1 MLLSSGLF
9 PKYSVG
15 MQNTLASLLIC
26 SSSRPFLQLLT
37 PSYQVDEACE
47 RSAKGGHEV
56 EKVVV
61 YDNGTALEVRPSA
74 RCSREELRFQT
85 FCGACCASFGEP
97 LGSSRSEPMYLYVAI
112 IVRSLARRDSPTLLE
127 LP

>member
-9 PKYSVG
+9 PKYWVG

-61 YDNGTALEVRPSA
+61 YDNGTALEVRLSA
-74 RCSREELRFQT
+74 RCSRNGT
-85 FCGACCASFGEP
+85 SFPDLLWG
-97 LGSSRSEPMYLYVAI
+97 LLCFIWRTSGSSRSEPMYLYVAI
-112 IVRSLARRDSPTLLE
+112 LVRSVARRDSPTLLE